1 MMRSVGKATV
11 VDIVVVEALAL
22 RSHGLTSKSVILLAA
37 ALLELLFLAQSA
49 TA

>member
-1 MMRSVGKATV
+1 MHSVGETAV
-11 VDIVVVEALAL
+11 VDIVVVEDLAL
-22 RSHGLTSKSVILLAA
+22 RYHGLTGEGVLLLPA